1 MRVPDPRGLVDRSDT
16 PTVTAVSARW
26 QASRVDVRDAT
37 RIQHAS
43 AIARLLPLL
52 GNRHVDEIQP
62 ADVAELVAALAASGK
77 ARETIR
83 KTITALAMILD
94 FAGISPNPARDR
106 VTVRLPRE
114 EPKELEPPSADHVEA
129 VAALLPTAYRLAL
142 LVLDA
147 TGARVGELEAA
158 CVGDLDEERRAWL
171 VRGAVSKTR
180 KPRWVSLPDDL
191 FKVIVERLPPRDDRD
206 SGAPLLPGFTADRL
220 RTAIGR
226 ACRAAGVPTFSP
238 HALRHRR
245 ISLLHRQGLSWAE
258 IGDAVGQKS
267 KVVTGDTYTH
277 VLIDPREVN
286 RGHVLGRYGIA
297 AV

>member
-83 KTITALAMILD
+83 KTITALAMIL
-94 FAGISPNPARDR
+94 
-106 VTVRLPRE
+106 RLPRE